1 MKINRHDQAKVLSL
15 DEITRLFNKGLTQPR
30 DRSLFGIC
38 LYTACRINEA
48 CSLYTADVFSARG
61 EVRERITFR
70 RKSTKGQQSTRSIPV
85 SPELR
90 ELLVQYQSSNTYLF
104 PGRHGRGHLNPR
116 SADAILR
123 ETFSR
128 LGIEGASTHSFRR
141 TAITQMHNAGVP
153 IKHIQE
159 ISGHKT
165 LAALQRYVEVTDQ
178 DKEAA
183 IAALNFHRLRGSN

>member
-1 MKINRHDQAKVLSL
+1 MKINRHDQAKILTPN
-15 DEITRLFNKGLTQPR
+15 EIAQLFGVGLLNDR
-30 DRSLFGIC
+30 DRALFGIC
-38 LYTACRINEA
+38 LYTACRINES
-48 CSLYTADVFSARG
+48 CSLYTADVYRARG

-70 RKSTKGQQSTRSIPV
+70 RESTKGKQATRSIPV
-85 SPELR
+85 SGELR
-90 ELLVQYQSSNTYLF
+90 ELLSHYHSSKSYLF
-104 PGRHGRGHLNPR
+104 PGRHGRGHLNLR

-123 ETFSR
+123 QVFLA

-159 ISGHKT
+159 ISGHRT
-165 LAALQRYVEVTDQ
+165 LAALQRYVEVTEQ

-183 IAALNFHRLRGSN
+183 IAALSFR